1 MRTNT
6 ENDVLIERI
15 NNVKKETLLIGK
27 ENTSA
32 TLTNTSENSFTR
44 KEENAQY
51 TTIWKGQR
59 YYNLR

>member
-51 TTIWKGQR
+51 TTI
-59 YYNLR
+59 